1 MNKKTKNIPDKA
13 FTHGGR
19 FHADDVFSAALLSY
33 LNPDIVIGRGTVVP
47 DDYSGI
53 VFDIGLGEYD
63 HHQKDR
69 KTRENGVPY
78 AAFGLL
84 WKEFG
89 SEILGDVSVSEFD
102 ENFVQ
107 MIDLTDNTGKKNE
120 VSTIISEFNIAWDSE
135 ESQDEAFYEAKEF
148 ALTILK
154 KKFETIKS
162 IDRAKNYVKLNIEK
176 AKNRILVLP
185 KAVPWKEAVMGTD
198 IEFVIFPSD
207 RGGYMAQCV
216 PISEETNKLKVFFPK
231 EWRGKT
237 SEELWQITKL
247 KIQFCH
253 NNGFII
259 SVSTKEDAIEA
270 CKLAKQLSD
279 T

>member
-69 KTRENGVPY
+69 KTRENGVIY

-89 SEILGDVSVSEFD
+89 SEILGDVSASEFD

-207 RGGYMAQCV
+207 RGGYIAQGV
-216 PISEETNKLKVFFPK
+216 PSDVEANKLKIAFPRQ
-231 EWRGKT
+231 WWGKT
-237 SEELWQITKL
+237 EDELLSITKL
-247 KIQFCH
+247 KILFCH
-253 NNGFII
+253 NNGFLI
-259 SVSTKEDAIEA
+259 SVSTKEDAIGA
-270 CKLAKQLSD
+270 CKLAKQL
-279 T
+279 